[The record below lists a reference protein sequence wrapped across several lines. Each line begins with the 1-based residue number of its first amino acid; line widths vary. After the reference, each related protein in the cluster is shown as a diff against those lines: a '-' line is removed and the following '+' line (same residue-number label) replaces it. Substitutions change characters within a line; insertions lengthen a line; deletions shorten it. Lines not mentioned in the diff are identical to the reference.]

1 MKITQQM
8 ADDAA
13 SKMASK
19 VYNSKIEEAV
29 EEQMKLGDKMYEKY
43 TPKEIVDVMLAFPS
57 FFSLASTVRLSHEG
71 SSEVTELI
79 CSRPC
84 MPISNWGNPEK
95 CFLVEDKEYSLA
107 VKVNRKIKD
116 IYNQKSGYAM
126 DVKRTLLMLKT
137 SNRVKEAFPEALE
150 FLPSDG
156 NLLPSVDLAALR
168 KPLIDMK

>member
-1 MKITQQM
+1 MNITQQM

-29 EEQMKLGDKMYEKY
+29 EEQSKLGDKMYEKY
-43 TPKEIVDVMLAFPS
+43 TPKEIVDVILAFPS
-57 FFSLASTVRLSHEG
+57 FFSLTSTVRLSHEG
-71 SSEVTELI
+71 YHEVTELT

-84 MPISNWGNPEK
+84 MPAANWGAPAK
-95 CFLVEDKEYSLA
+95 YLLVEDKEYSLA
-107 VKVNRKIKD
+107 VKANRKIHD
-116 IYNQKSGYAM
+116 IQTQRDRYAM

-137 SNRVKEAFPEALE
+137 SKRVNEAFPEALE

-156 NLLPSVDLAALR
+156 NLLPSVDLEALR
-168 KPLIDMK
+168 KPLINLK